1 MAVMKDIS
9 MLRWRH
15 RYAAKIKD
23 KKAYAVMVAKILAL
37 TAAAPFIGGLIGL
50 FLPLI
55 GGISIVIHCDP
66 RCNSVLQCISQ
77 MKTADC
83 RMLRIKR
90 LFLSF
95 VPGSSQKTRDRAC
108 F

>member
-37 TAAAPFIGGLIGL
+37 TAAAPLISSFIGL
-50 FLPLI
+50 FSPLA
-55 GGISIVIHCDP
+55 GIIALV
-66 RCNSVLQCISQ
+66 V
-77 MKTADC
+77 
-83 RMLRIKR
+83 
-90 LFLSF
+90 
-95 VPGSSQKTRDRAC
+95 C
-108 F
+108 FIIFI